1 MMTKIGAGL
10 LALFLLAGGSHTSA
24 AADDDT
30 WYSATV
36 GSDACVPLAAA
47 QQRLK
52 TMLGFMRGPLWQTP
66 SDVVYFMGAGSHPV
80 RPVLITPN
88 VQTFATGEGGT
99 MMFIRGYER
108 CLTNA
113 RSHGWTR

>member
-30 WYSATV
+30 WYSAMV
-36 GSDACVPLAAA
+36 GSDVCVPLAAA
-47 QQRLK
+47 QQRVK
-52 TMLGFMRGPLWQTP
+52 TTLGFMSGPLWQTP
-66 SDVVYFMGAGSHPV
+66 SDLVYVMGAGGHPV

-88 VQTFATGEGGT
+88 VQTFATEEGGT
-99 MMFIRGYER
+99 MRFIRGYER
-108 CLTNA
+108 CLTYA
-113 RSHGWTR
+113 RSRG